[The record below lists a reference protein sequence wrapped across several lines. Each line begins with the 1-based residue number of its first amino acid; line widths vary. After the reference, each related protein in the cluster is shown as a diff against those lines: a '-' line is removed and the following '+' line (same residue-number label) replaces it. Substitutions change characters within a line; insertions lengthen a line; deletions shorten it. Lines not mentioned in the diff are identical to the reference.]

1 MNNSKNSILNGFKN
15 HRNVTLFQEVIKG
28 VYDADRIDHS
38 KFDIFSSKQIKC
50 YLNNIILENKGV
62 SKEIQKSIVDNTNAE
77 FSKLIPITLKK
88 GGKPAQFF
96 MAAKGSCKEIL
107 KAFEPVNEKEDYFKD
122 DDFDEEE
129 VLEYIKDNDAD
140 DDSLINEF
148 GDGIIDYLNKLHEEG
163 KIDVDEDKGVYK
175 VTESDKDSDKEEN
188 EEDDEDADL
197 DEKKKKKEKK
207 EDDEDADEDD
217 KKEEAK
223 KKKERK
229 KDDED
234 ADIDDKREKRKKKR
248 EKEEDDRDADLD
260 DKREE
265 RKKKREKDID
275 DKDADIDDKEKEDD
289 EDRERA
295 LDDIDADLDDKKKE
309 KDELEGEG
317 SDISSEGMGL
327 KGTPIGEDEESYDD
341 KEKEDDED
349 KRSIFDDDNDEDEE
363 LKDEKDELKDNADDG
378 ENIFENKENEEVDN
392 ENEEDNNLDGEDE
405 EDEKIN
411 HNDDSEEEYSPEEL
425 EKMAKQTATT
435 TLIKFYK
442 NSNDEDKKDIVKLE
456 LKIRGIDVDEIS
468 GGDKEG
474 KDDKDLPE
482 SKEELKRL
490 DGWMHQMFNDYDR
503 EDLRDYV
510 SGLVLQSPA
519 KRKELKEHYRDYY
532 KMNNAGN
539 SLAKVD
545 NEEFKTWLTDT
556 YLKNFSDGD
565 LQQYALSLV
574 SKNPIEYNKLRKT
587 YKSFEENGML

>member
-15 HRNVTLFQEVIKG
+15 HRNVTPFQEVIKG

-197 DEKKKKKEKK
+197 DEKKKKKEN
-207 EDDEDADEDD
+207 DEDADEDD

-349 KRSIFDDDNDEDEE
+349 KRSIFDDDDDDDEDEE

>member
-15 HRNVTLFQEVIKG
+15 HRNVTPFQEVIKG

-107 KAFEPVNEKEDYFKD
+107 KAFEPVNEKEDHFKD

-197 DEKKKKKEKK
+197 DEKKKKKEN
-207 EDDEDADEDD
+207 DEDADEDD

-349 KRSIFDDDNDEDEE
+349 KRSIFDDDDDDDEDEE